1 MEFKVITDNVDIV
14 VVGAGPVGSVAAAR
28 LVQCGFS
35 VIVCEAEATS
45 TQNLRASTFHPP
57 TLEMLDTLGVADQV
71 IKEGLKAPVYHWRKR
86 ETGEVFSFDF
96 GELADRTT
104 HPYRIQCEQHHLSRM
119 LAEKLAGEAKCDL
132 RYNTRV
138 VNVQQDADGVDVTLE
153 TPLEI
158 QHVRAKYVIGAD
170 GANSIVRKYLGIG
183 FEGFT
188 YPEKFLCLSTE
199 MDLADHIDGLAY
211 VNYVSDP
218 EEWLV
223 LLRVPRLWRV
233 LVPTTEGD
241 DDEWLLSDAK
251 KNEVFERLVGRSDVE
266 TAHRTIY
273 KVHQRVAERFNQ
285 GRMFLVGDAAHLNN
299 PLGGFGMNS
308 GIHDAWNLAGKL
320 DDVERHG
327 ASPSVFD
334 RFDRQRRAITH
345 QFVQR
350 QTIDNMELMNG
361 EGGKQKQMRDRMSRL
376 NDDPVARREFLLY
389 QSMIKSLDDAEA
401 IL

>member
-1 MEFKVITDNVDIV
+1 M
-14 VVGAGPVGSVAAAR
+14 GSVAAAR
-28 LVQCGFS
+28 LVQLGFS
-35 VIVCEAEATS
+35 VMLCEAEENS

-57 TLEMLDTLGVADQV
+57 TLEMLDTLNVAEKIIDQ
-71 IKEGLKAPVYHWRKR
+71 GLKAPVYHWRKR

-96 GELADRTT
+96 SELADRTT
-104 HPYRIQCEQHHLSRM
+104 HPYRVQCEQHHLSRM
-119 LAEKLAGEAKCDL
+119 LAEELASAGTCEV

-138 VNVQQDADGVDVTLE
+138 VSLKQDADGVDVTLE
-153 TPLEI
+153 TAFDI
-158 QHVRAKYVIGAD
+158 QEVRAKYVIGAD

-199 MDLADHIDGLAY
+199 TELSDYIDDLAY
-211 VNYVSDP
+211 VNYISDP
-218 EEWLV
+218 DEWLV

-233 LVPTTEGD
+233 LVPTKEGD
-241 DDEWLLSDAK
+241 EDDWLLSDSK
-251 KNEVFERLVGRSDVE
+251 KNEIFDRLIGTSDLE

-273 KVHQRVAERFNQ
+273 KVHQRVAERFNK
-285 GRMFLVGDAAHLNN
+285 GRVFLVGDAAHLNN

-308 GIHDAWNLAGKL
+308 GIHDAWNLAEKL
-320 DDVERHG
+320 EAVEHAG
-327 ASPSVFD
+327 VDAAVFD
-334 RFDRQRRAITH
+334 RFDRQRREITH

-361 EGGKQKQMRDRMSRL
+361 QGSRQEQMRDRMRRL
-376 NDDPVARREFLLY
+376 HDDAVARREFLLY
-389 QSMIKSLDDAEA
+389 QSMIKSLDDAKD